1 MNKENEDSF
10 NLGIHP
16 VGKDPFIDISNNS
29 KSNSSNNQKSLKF
42 SKNLHNITDNNQSS
56 SSFRKYHKRSKNK
69 KEENSSSLYYSIDNS
84 NNQLLNESK

>member
-29 KSNSSNNQKSLKF
+29 KSKSSNNQKSLK
-42 SKNLHNITDNNQSS
+42 
-56 SSFRKYHKRSKNK
+56 Y
-69 KEENSSSLYYSIDNS
+69 
-84 NNQLLNESK
+84 